1 MKYDVALYVSYT
13 PTYIVPSTV
22 SSIEA
27 SEASYREYRIADI
40 PKFGTVPNVPDR
52 YEKKLGPNP

>member
-1 MKYDVALYVSYT
+1 MKFDVALYVSYT
-13 PTYIVPSTV
+13 PAYVVPSTV

-40 PKFGTVPNVPDR
+40 PKFGTVASAPYR
-52 YEKKLGPNP
+52 YEKNLGPNP